1 MTDPSQQQPGPRPYP
16 WLFGN
21 LRQRWPIL
29 DFYERFEQIVSLVL
43 SFFLILVILSALRG
57 LAQGVYGLIV
67 HGAVSGPARDAIT
80 VIFGNVLSL
89 LIAMEF
95 NHTIFHSIFH
105 RGQIVR
111 VKTVVLIAIL
121 AVSRQFIILETE
133 PASPL
138 RILAFAV
145 SVLFLGVV
153 YYLMDKRDR
162 AHAPFWPKETPPAPG
177 WRGHGKFQGPDD
189 DPRHS

>member
-1 MTDPSQQQPGPRPYP
+1 MTDPSQQPGPRPYP

-29 DFYERFEQIVSLVL
+29 DFYERFEQIVSLAL
-43 SFFLILVILSALRG
+43 SFVLIMVILFSLWG
-57 LAQGVYGLIV
+57 LVQDVYGLIF
-67 HGAVSGPARDAIT
+67 HGAVSVASRHAIT
-80 VIFGNVLSL
+80 VIFGDVLSL

-95 NHTIFHSIFH
+95 NHTIFHSIAH

-121 AVSRQFIILETE
+121 AVSRLFIILETE
-133 PASPL
+133 VASPL
-138 RILAFAV
+138 RVLAFAV

-162 AHAPFWPKETPPAPG
+162 APFWPKETPSAPG
-177 WRGHGKFQGPDD
+177 WRGHGKSQGRDD